1 MTRGRAGGS
10 GLSNPHPR
18 PRPHPSPH
26 PNPHP
31 NPNPNPN
38 PYPNPNPNPNPN
50 QVVEMARRT
59 VWAVFR
65 VEWEM
70 VHKIYHHDPSSV
82 PLAAA
87 EHDEE
92 GEEMGLLRAES

>member
-1 MTRGRAGGS
+1 
-10 GLSNPHPR
+10 
-18 PRPHPSPH
+18 
-26 PNPHP
+26 
-31 NPNPNPN
+31 
-38 PYPNPNPNPNPN
+38 
-50 QVVEMARRT
+50 VVEIARRT

-70 VHKIYHHDPSSV
+70 VHKIYHDDPSSI

-87 EHDEE
+87 ERDEE